1 MKYDIFYRPVFTK
14 KERKLSGYEMI
25 VYPHDSS
32 RPAGDFDV
40 MTIEPAADN
49 EFTRF
54 ENMLRGEYDP
64 FSDIS
69 FVDKHPL
76 NILRYLRGEKEM
88 PRRTMDWEK
97 DIELWSVN
105 LRGEKVE

>member
-25 VYPHDSS
+25 VYPHEPS
-32 RPAGDFDV
+32 RKMKDFDV
-40 MTIEPAADN
+40 MTIEPKVKD
-49 EFTRF
+49 ELERF

-76 NILRYLRGEKEM
+76 DIVKYLRKEKPTVEH
-88 PRRTMDWEK
+88 TKGWEK
-97 DIELWSVN
+97 DIDRWSVN
-105 LRGEKVE
+105 LRGERV